1 MASPDPSNGWNAAAD
16 VLLRERSTTIGVA
29 VLRAWAA
36 QLPPQA
42 SVLDLGCGAGEP
54 VSSTLV
60 ALGHTVTGIDASPRI
75 VAAYRARFPGA
86 DVVCE
91 PAEATR
97 PLGQRFDGVVAIGL
111 LFLLDEAAQR
121 AVVARVSAALR
132 PGGRFLFTAPWQ
144 TATWVDPTTGCACRS
159 LGRAGYG
166 ALLTS
171 AGLVLDDTATDE
183 GGNHHFSARRV

>member
-1 MASPDPSNGWNAAAD
+1 MASPDPSRGWDAAAEAL
-16 VLLRERSTTIGVA
+16 VGQRSPTIGVE

-36 QLPPQA
+36 RLPSAA

-60 ALGHTVTGIDASPRI
+60 ALGHTVTGIDASPRL

-97 PLGQRFDGVVAIGL
+97 PLGRRFDGVMAIGL
-111 LFLLDEAAQR
+111 MFLLDEAAQR
-121 AVVARVSAALR
+121 AVVARVAAALR

-144 TATWVDPTTGCACRS
+144 TATWVDPTTGCGCRS
-159 LGRAGYG
+159 LGRAEYE
-166 ALLTS
+166 ALLAS
-171 AGLVLDDTATDE
+171 AGLVVDGTAVDE